1 MKVYRGLEYEFSIRR
16 PVVTP
21 GTFDGVHIGHR
32 KIIEHIQ
39 QKAIEINGE
48 SVVLTFEPHPRLV
61 LFPEDNQL
69 RLLTTLDEK
78 LYLLE
83 QAGVDHVVVIPFNLE
98 FSRLTAASYVENILV
113 NRLHTQCLV
122 IGYDHQFGRNREGSI
137 EQLQKLAPKFGFE
150 VEEIPPQDID
160 NIKVSSTKIRNA
172 LIAGDIQT
180 ANTFLTYP
188 YNFEGM
194 VVKGNQIGRTLGY
207 PTANIQP
214 TDSLKLIP
222 GIGIYAVRIDIQGIF
237 YGGMMSIGKRPTV
250 EDSKQITIEV
260 HVFDWSEDLYGQ
272 RIRIYM
278 VAKMR
283 NEEKYNGLEALKQQ
297 LILDEKQARQLLNKN
312 T

>member
-1 MKVYRGLEYEFSIRR
+1 MKIYSGLEHDFSIRR

-32 KIIEHIQ
+32 KIIERIQ
-39 QKAIEINGE
+39 QKAKEINGE

-78 LYLLE
+78 LHLLE
-83 QAGVDHVVVIPFNLE
+83 QTGVNHVVVIPFNLE
-98 FSRLTAASYVENILV
+98 FSRLTATSYVENILV

-160 NIKVSSTKIRNA
+160 DIKVSSTKIRNA
-172 LIAGDIQT
+172 LLAGDIQT

-222 GIGIYAVRIDIQGIF
+222 GIGIYAVQIDIQGKIH
-237 YGGMMSIGKRPTV
+237 GGMMSIGKRPTV
-250 EDSKQITIEV
+250 EDTEQITIEV

-272 RIRIYM
+272 RIRIFM
-278 VAKMR
+278 LAKMR
-283 NEEKYNGLEALKQQ
+283 NEEKYNGLGELKQQ
-297 LILDEKQARQLLNKN
+297 LILDEKQARELLKKN
-312 T
+312 A

>member
-1 MKVYRGLEYEFSIRR
+1 MKVYRGLEHEFSIRR

-32 KIIEHIQ
+32 KIIERIQ
-39 QKAIEINGE
+39 QKAKEINGE
-48 SVVLTFEPHPRLV
+48 SVVLTFDPHPRLV

-78 LYLLE
+78 LHLLE
-83 QAGVDHVVVIPFNLE
+83 HASVDHVVVIPFNLE
-98 FSRLTAASYVENILV
+98 FSRLTATSYVENILV

-160 NIKVSSTKIRNA
+160 DIKVSSTKIRNA
-172 LIAGDIQT
+172 LLAGDIQT

-222 GIGIYAVRIDIQGIF
+222 GIGIYAVQIDIEGKL

-250 EDSKQITIEV
+250 EDTEQITIEV

-278 VAKMR
+278 IAKMR
-283 NEEKYNGLEALKQQ
+283 NEEKYNGLEELKQQ
-297 LILDEKQARQLLNKN
+297 LILDEKQARELLKKN
-312 T
+312 A

>member
-1 MKVYRGLEYEFSIRR
+1 MKVYRGLEHDFSIRR

-32 KIIEHIQ
+32 KIIERIQ
-39 QKAIEINGE
+39 QKAKEINGE

-78 LYLLE
+78 LHLLE

-98 FSRLTAASYVENILV
+98 FSRLTATSYVENILV

-160 NIKVSSTKIRNA
+160 DIKVSSTKIRNA
-172 LIAGDIQT
+172 LLAGDIQT

-188 YNFEGM
+188 YNFEGV

-222 GIGIYAVRIDIQGIF
+222 GIGIYAVQIDIQGKL

-250 EDSKQITIEV
+250 EDTEQITIEV

-272 RIRIYM
+272 RIRIFM

-283 NEEKYNGLEALKQQ
+283 NEEKYNGLEELKQQ
-297 LILDEKQARQLLNKN
+297 LILDEKQARELLKKN
-312 T
+312 A

>member
-1 MKVYRGLEYEFSIRR
+1 MKIYRGHEHEFSIRR

-32 KIIEHIQ
+32 KIIERIQ
-39 QKAIEINGE
+39 QKAKEINGE

-78 LYLLE
+78 LHLLE

-98 FSRLTAASYVENILV
+98 FSRLTATSYVENILV

-137 EQLQKLAPKFGFE
+137 EQLQKLAPKFGFD

-172 LIAGDIQT
+172 LLAGDIQT

-188 YNFEGM
+188 YNFEGI
-194 VVKGNQIGRTLGY
+194 VVQGNQIGRTLGY

-222 GIGIYAVRIDIQGIF
+222 GIGIYAVQIDIQGKIH
-237 YGGMMSIGKRPTV
+237 GGMMSIGKRPTV
-250 EDSKQITIEV
+250 EDTEQITIEV

-272 RIRIYM
+272 HIRIFM

-283 NEEKYNGLEALKQQ
+283 NEEKYNGLEELKQQ
-297 LILDEKQARQLLNKN
+297 LILDEKQARELLKE
-312 T
+312 TA

>member
-278 VAKMR
+278 VEKMR

>member
-1 MKVYRGLEYEFSIRR
+1 MKVYRGLDHDFSIRR

-32 KIIEHIQ
+32 KIIERIR
-39 QKAIEINGE
+39 QKAEEMDGE

-61 LFPEDNQL
+61 LFPDDNHL

-78 LYLLE
+78 LRLLE
-83 QAGVDHVVVIPFNLE
+83 QTGVDHVVVIPFNLE
-98 FSRLTAASYVENILV
+98 FSRLTASSYVENILV

-160 NIKVSSTKIRNA
+160 DIKVSSTKIRNA
-172 LIAGDIQT
+172 LLAGDIQT
-180 ANTFLTYP
+180 ANKFLTYP

-214 TDSLKLIP
+214 TDALKLIP
-222 GIGIYAVRIDIQGIF
+222 GIGIYAVQIDIQGVI

-250 EDSKQITIEV
+250 EDTEQITIEV

-272 RIRIYM
+272 SLRIYM

-283 NEEKYNGLEALKQQ
+283 NEEKYNGLEELKHQ
-297 LILDEKQARQLLNKN
+297 LISDEKQARELLNKN
-312 T
+312 A

>member
-1 MKVYRGLEYEFSIRR
+1 MKVYRGQDYEISIRR

-32 KIIEHIQ
+32 KIIERIK
-39 QKAIEINGE
+39 QKANEINGE

-61 LFPEDNQL
+61 LFPDDNQL

-78 LYLLE
+78 LHLLE
-83 QAGVDHVVVIPFNLE
+83 QAGVEHVVVIPFNLE
-98 FSRLTAASYVENILV
+98 FSRLTAVSYVENILV
-113 NRLHTQCLV
+113 NKLHTQCLV

-137 EQLQKLAPKFGFE
+137 EQLQKLAPRFGFE

-160 NIKVSSTKIRNA
+160 DIKVSSTKIRNA
-172 LIAGDIQT
+172 LLAGDIQT
-180 ANTFLTYP
+180 ANTFLTYL
-188 YNFEGM
+188 YNFEGT

-214 TDSLKLIP
+214 TDTLKLIP
-222 GIGIYAVRIDIQGIF
+222 GIGIYAVQIDIEGKK
-237 YGGMMSIGKRPTV
+237 YKGMMSIGKRPTV
-250 EDSKQITIEV
+250 EETDQVTIEV
-260 HVFDWSEDLYGQ
+260 HVFDWSEDLYNQ

-283 NEEKYNGLEALKQQ
+283 NEEKYNSLEELKEQ
-297 LILDEKQARQLLNKN
+297 LILDEKQARELLKKN
-312 T
+312 A